1 MIRRCRILTYF
12 LSSVLAVTTL
22 YGCTVNVNTFPGKTE
37 TGEAKEEITRGI
49 PGDDEEEEEGEE
61 DQIVSEEILE
71 SRNVMAI
78 QAPGYTGLT
87 NLKQEDND
95 DGTYF
100 YEDMTEDGVT
110 IITNMSAP
118 NSQKDGQDP
127 DAYAENFV
135 CAMVDND
142 AEITGSEEDKD
153 LTEKFTYP
161 VYKIDWESGNN
172 EDTRQA
178 VGIVV
183 LTDNFTFYFGYKCP
197 IDDYEDNQEFY
208 EDELKNLEF
217 LDLSELFTQADEDA
231 SKSGEEEE
239 IDIPIEDIEEMLAG
253 IETGSQDGEKKNDP
267 EMDRAMDDEE
277 VNYTM
282 DDVAGYWKYEDYDEI
297 YLALYD
303 SGQFETYDMESDE
316 VVSGGSYEVEDNE
329 IVIVEDDQEP
339 QTMQVISM
347 VRLADDEGDILVR
360 FNPDGGAIIAEN
372 DEEDEESAENR
383 LYGIHTKDDVITED
397 AGKGFKRI
405 KSRSRQVLLNYPYNF
420 YSGVCFDDTLYCYDG
435 DVGYATVRNLTGEF
449 GHWKG
454 SVSKFKQ
461 AVGDTFIPKD
471 FTYFYGKRTGIAN
484 VQREYST
491 KRKSASCESVC
502 RTFCNMWNNRH
513 DIQVSSNLHLMTLK
527 DGTQQLVLLNLYYRW
542 NDSRSKE
549 RILRCTAGALKNY

>member
-12 LSSVLAVTTL
+12 LSLVLAVTTL

-49 PGDDEEEEEGEE
+49 PGEDEEEEGEE
-61 DQIVSEEILE
+61 DQAVSEEILE

-87 NLKQEDND
+87 NLKQEDNE

-142 AEITGSEEDKD
+142 AEITGSKEDKD

-161 VYKIDWESGNN
+161 VYKVDWESGNN

-217 LDLSELFTQADEDA
+217 LDFSVLFTQEDEDA

-239 IDIPIEDIEEMLAG
+239 IEIPSEDIEDMLAG
-253 IETGSQDGEKKNDP
+253 IEAGSQDGEKKNDP
-267 EMDRAMDDEE
+267 EMDRAMDDVE
-277 VNYTM
+277 VSYTM

-329 IVIVEDDQEP
+329 IVIVEDDKEP
-339 QTMQVISM
+339 QIMQVISM

-360 FNPDGGAIIAEN
+360 FNPDGGVIIAEN
-372 DEEDEESAENR
+372 GEEDEESAENR
-383 LYGIHTKDDVITED
+383 LYGIHTKDDVVTED

-405 KSRSRQVLLNYPYNF
+405 KSRSRQVSLSYPYRY
-420 YSGVCFDDTLYCYDG
+420 YSGVCFDDTLYIYDG
-435 DVGYATVRNLTGEF
+435 DVAYVTARNLTGEF
-449 GHWKG
+449 THWKG
-454 SVSKFKQ
+454 SVKSFKQ
-461 AVGDTFIPKD
+461 CVGDTFIPKD

-484 VQREYST
+484 VKREYST
-491 KRKSASCESVC
+491 KGNSVC
-502 RTFCNMWNNRH
+502 RTYCNMWNNKN
-513 DIQVSSNLHLMTLK
+513 DIQCNSNLFLQTLK
-527 DGTQQLVLLNLYYRW
+527 DGSQQLVLLNLYYRW
-542 NDSRSKE
+542 NDNNSYNHISRVS
-549 RILRCTAGALKNY
+549 IGAVKNY